1 MIRLVTA
8 PHSILRAHI
17 TGESE
22 EGNRMIIKKKKK
34 NCVWKYSEN
43 HIILNFNFDFLKK

>member
-1 MIRLVTA
+1 MRRVATA

-22 EGNRMIIKKKKK
+22 EGNLMIIKKKKK
-34 NCVWKYSEN
+34 KKKCFIKTGGEFT
-43 HIILNFNFDFLKK
+43 HINF